1 MACIALKPVVDRL
14 EAELNDHLLV
24 LRVDIQSNDGGNLAE
39 RVGFKYTP
47 TFILYDS
54 DGEEIW
60 RSVGRLDP
68 DLVRQ
73 FVNP

>member
-1 MACIALKPVVDRL
+1 MALKPVVDRL
-14 EAELNDHLLV
+14 EAELNDHLMV
-24 LRVDIQSNDGGNLAE
+24 LRVDIQSNDGVNLAE
-39 RVGFKYTP
+39 RVGFRYTP